1 MLAVRKEMR
10 GEPGGA
16 GGEGVSLGIEA
27 IFDEAAAGYDRVRR
41 QLVPGLNGFYG
52 AALGSVPFGRDAE
65 IRVLDLGAGT
75 GLLSAMV
82 AERFPRSRVTLID
95 LSVEMLR
102 VSRRRLAEGNGR
114 FEFRTMD
121 YARNPLPRGYD
132 LVVSAL
138 SIHHL
143 THGDKKELFEKVYGS
158 LTEGGYFVNADQV
171 QGETPE
177 EEAGYREWW
186 LRRVR
191 EAGVSEEDLG
201 AALSRMRADRNA
213 TLRAQVAWLAEAGF
227 EAVRCAYKDHRFAV
241 YGGRKRS
248 ENPGK
253 GEDGDE

>member
-1 MLAVRKEMR
+1 MLTVQKETCGR
-10 GEPGGA
+10 FEDA
-16 GGEGVSLGIEA
+16 RREGVRLSIEA
-27 IFDEAAAGYDRVRR
+27 LFDEAAAGYDRARR
-41 QLVPGLNGFYG
+41 QLVPGLDAFYG
-52 AALGSVPFGRDAE
+52 AALESVPFGRDEE

-82 AERFPRSRVTLID
+82 AERFPRSRVTLVD

-102 VSRRRLAEGNGR
+102 VARRRLSMGNGR

-121 YARNPLPRGYD
+121 YARKPLPRGYD

-143 THGDKKELFEKVYGS
+143 THGDKRELFEKVHDS

-177 EEAGYREWW
+177 QETGYREWW

-191 EAGVSEEDLG
+191 QAGVSEGDLG
-201 AALSRMRADRNA
+201 AALARMRADQNA
-213 TLRAQVAWLAEAGF
+213 TLRAQLGWLAETGF
-227 EAVRCAYKDHRFAV
+227 EAVRCAYEDHRFAV
-241 YGGRKRS
+241 YGGRK
-248 ENPGK
+248 GK
-253 GEDGDE
+253 DGDG